1 MTANRGPVIPLPVPF
16 APSDEAAGRYLIRI
30 RDLVLPA
37 NIGVYESERHGPQ
50 RIRINVELQMAGHAG
65 PLNDDVANVLSYD
78 DVIDGI
84 RAVLRRGHINL
95 VETLAEEIA
104 ALCLIDPRSRRVR
117 VSVDKLDVVPN
128 AASVGVEIERSA

>member
-1 MTANRGPVIPLPVPF
+1 MTSNRGSLVPLPVPF
-16 APSDEAAGRYLIRI
+16 APSDEGAGKYLIRI
-30 RDLVLPA
+30 KDLVLAA

-50 RIRINVELQMAGHAG
+50 RVRINVELQVAERAGR
-65 PLNDDVANVLSYD
+65 LDDDVANVVSYD

-84 RAVLRRGHINL
+84 RSIVRRGHINL

-117 VSVDKLDVVPN
+117 VSVEKLDVVPD
-128 AASVGVEIERSA
+128 AAAVGVEIERTA